1 MIEFR
6 FGPWLPDATDYKNPG
21 LETCKNAIPSPGG
34 YQPALGFSAALADVG
49 ASVLSAKSFERK
61 DGTRITVCATAG
73 DLHVII
79 GGTVTDSTLS
89 LTLTAAP
96 VFEQFGPSIWA
107 TEKNGGTWVLA
118 DIEADTTFAAASNTI
133 PSARALWR
141 VGDFLFA
148 GNLTDTDISDQPY
161 RIRWSPFNNPGGD
174 WETDIGTQSDA
185 VDMPFEY
192 GAVMGG
198 SGWAFGVILQRSA
211 ISRISYTGGTSVFAK
226 EIVDRQ
232 RGCSS
237 SASVVAVG
245 DRVYFLSDDGFFF
258 TDGGPAQVISR
269 GRVWQWFQS
278 NVGQTRLENVKGA
291 VDWPNRCV
299 IWTMPNDDGVIFGRV
314 YFNWETEQWSYVEGA
329 ADCLFSSGKDGLT
342 LEQVAALYPDLDA
355 MDVSLDSALFRAQ
368 GRQLAA
374 FVGGELVTTT
384 GDALAME
391 METGEFQVA
400 PGKRCYVSE
409 VLPLITN
416 PYDTTVV
423 ELRGRVLQNQA
434 FTQTGEVATGPLGFA
449 PFNFDA
455 RYFRVRTVVPAQTLW
470 ADAWGFQMEVAAS
483 GW

>member
-6 FGPWLPDATDYKNPG
+6 FGAWLPDATDFKNPG
-21 LETCKNAIPSPGG
+21 LEVCKNAIPSPGG
-34 YQPALGFSAALADVG
+34 YRPALGFSPAQADVG
-49 ASVLSAKSFERK
+49 ASVLSARSFERK

-73 DLHVII
+73 DLHVVI
-79 GGTVTDSTLS
+79 GGTVTDSS
-89 LTLTAAP
+89 LGLALDMAP
-96 VFEQFGPSIWA
+96 VFEQFGASLWA
-107 TEKNGGTWVLA
+107 TEKNGGTWVLD
-118 DIEADTTFAAASNTI
+118 DIETDTAFVAASNTI
-133 PSARALWR
+133 PSARTLFR

-148 GNLTDTDISDQPY
+148 GNLTDTDASDQPY
-161 RIRWSPFNNPGGD
+161 RIRWSPYNNPAGE

-198 SGWAFGVILQRSA
+198 SGWGFGVILQRSA

-237 SASVVAVG
+237 SASIVPVG

-269 GRVWQWFQS
+269 GRIWQWFQE
-278 NVGQTRLENVKGA
+278 NIGQTQLEMVKGA
-291 VDWPNRCV
+291 VDWPNRCAV
-299 IWTMPNDDGVIFGRV
+299 WTLPNDDGVIFGRL

-329 ADCLFSSGKDGLT
+329 VDCLFASGKEGLT
-342 LEQVAALYPDLDA
+342 LEQVAVLYPSLDA
-355 MDVSLDSALFRAQ
+355 MTISLDSPLFRAQ
-368 GRQLAA
+368 GRLMAA
-374 FVGGELVTTT
+374 FSGGELVTVT
-384 GDALAME
+384 GDALAAE
-391 METGEFQVA
+391 METGEFQVT
-400 PGKRCYVSE
+400 PGKRCYVTE

-416 PYDTTVV
+416 PDDSTVV
-423 ELRGRVLQNQA
+423 ELRGRVAQNQTY
-434 FTQTGEVATGPLGFA
+434 TQTGEVSTGPLGFA

-455 RYFRVRTVVPAQTLW
+455 RYYRVRTVVPAATSW
-470 ADAWGFQMEVAAS
+470 TDAWGFQMEAAAS